1 MITLEARCNSG
12 HYFAAVVPTTE
23 SENRTRYQ
31 VLVFLQGYEVYQE
44 TEQTLEQAI
53 QPPKP
58 TWIGGQDKI
67 LIANKMSR
75 EGGSANVYTDCGM
88 PGKKGKD

>member
-1 MITLEARCNSG
+1 MITLEARSSSG

-31 VLVFLQGYEVYQE
+31 VLVFLQGNEVYQE

-53 QPPKP
+53 Q
-58 TWIGGQDKI
+58 TAQAYLDWRSGQD
-67 LIANKMSR
+67 LDS
-75 EGGSANVYTDCGM
+75 
-88 PGKKGKD
+88 